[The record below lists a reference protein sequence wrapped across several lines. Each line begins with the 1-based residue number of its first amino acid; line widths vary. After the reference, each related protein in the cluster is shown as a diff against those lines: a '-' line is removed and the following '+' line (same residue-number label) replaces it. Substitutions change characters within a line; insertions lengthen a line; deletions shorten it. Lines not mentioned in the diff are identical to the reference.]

1 MTLDLPARRQGLHLM
16 GMAVLSLVGCATPR
30 PGAEKPA
37 AYWSGRL
44 ALQLQST
51 PPQNW
56 SASFELQ
63 GTAEEGQM
71 ALLSPLGTTLAKLS
85 WNPRSA
91 WLEQGADKTESS
103 NLHSLSQKLTGTDL
117 PIHAIF
123 EWLQGRETSAQGWVV
138 DLSALN
144 EGRLSA
150 SRMAPAP
157 EALLRILL
165 DR

>member
-16 GMAVLSLVGCATPR
+16 GMVVLSLVGCATSR

-63 GTAEEGQM
+63 GSAEQGQM
-71 ALLSPLGTTLAKLS
+71 VLLSPLGTTLAKLS
-85 WNPRSA
+85 WSPRSA
-91 WLEQGADKTESS
+91 LLEQGTDKTESS
-103 NLHSLSQKLTGTDL
+103 NLQSLSQKLTGTDL

-123 EWLQGRETSAQGWVV
+123 EWLQGHATSARGWDV

-150 SRMAPAP
+150 RRMAPAP
-157 EALLRILL
+157 EAQLRILL

>member
-1 MTLDLPARRQGLHLM
+1 MTLVQPARRQGLCLI
-16 GMAVLSLVGCATPR
+16 GIAALTLAGCASSR
-30 PGAEKPA
+30 PGSEKPA
-37 AYWSGRL
+37 SFWSGRL

-63 GTAEEGQM
+63 GTAEQGQM
-71 ALLSPLGTTLAKLS
+71 VLLSPLGTTLARLS
-85 WNPRSA
+85 WNPQSA
-91 WLEQGADKTESS
+91 WLEQGTEKIESPH
-103 NLHSLSQKLTGTDL
+103 LPSLSQKLTGTDL
-117 PIHAIF
+117 PISAIF
-123 EWLQGRETSAQGWVV
+123 EWLQGRESAAQGWEV
-138 DLSALN
+138 DLSAFQ

-150 SRMAPAP
+150 RRTAPAP

>member
-16 GMAVLSLVGCATPR
+16 GMVVLSLVGCATSR

-71 ALLSPLGTTLAKLS
+71 VLLSPLGTTLAKLS
-85 WNPRSA
+85 WSPRSA
-91 WLEQGADKTESS
+91 LLEQGADKTESS
-103 NLHSLSQKLTGTDL
+103 NLQSLSQKLTGTDL

-150 SRMAPAP
+150 RRMAPAP

>member
-16 GMAVLSLVGCATPR
+16 GMVVLSLVGCATSR

-63 GTAEEGQM
+63 GSAEQGQM
-71 ALLSPLGTTLAKLS
+71 VLLSPLGTTLAKLS
-85 WNPRSA
+85 WSPRSA
-91 WLEQGADKTESS
+91 LLEQGADKTESS
-103 NLHSLSQKLTGTDL
+103 NLQSLSQKLTGTDL

-123 EWLQGRETSAQGWVV
+123 EWLQGRETSARGWDV

-150 SRMAPAP
+150 RRMAPAP

>member
-16 GMAVLSLVGCATPR
+16 GMVVLSLVGCATSR

-63 GTAEEGQM
+63 GSAEQGQM
-71 ALLSPLGTTLAKLS
+71 VLLSPLGTTLAKLS
-85 WNPRSA
+85 WSPRSA
-91 WLEQGADKTESS
+91 LLEQGADKTESS
-103 NLHSLSQKLTGTDL
+103 NLQSLSQKLTGTDL

-123 EWLQGRETSAQGWVV
+123 EWLQGRETSARGWNV

-150 SRMAPAP
+150 RRMAPAP

>member
-16 GMAVLSLVGCATPR
+16 GMVVLSLVGCATSR

-63 GTAEEGQM
+63 GSAEQGQM
-71 ALLSPLGTTLAKLS
+71 VLLSPLGTTLAKLS
-85 WNPRSA
+85 WSPRSA
-91 WLEQGADKTESS
+91 LLEQGADKTESS
-103 NLHSLSQKLTGTDL
+103 NLQSLSQKLTGTDL

-150 SRMAPAP
+150 RRMAPAP

>member
-16 GMAVLSLVGCATPR
+16 GMVVLSLVGCATSR

-63 GTAEEGQM
+63 GSAEQGQM
-71 ALLSPLGTTLAKLS
+71 VLLSPLGTTLAKLS
-85 WNPRSA
+85 WSPRSA
-91 WLEQGADKTESS
+91 LLEQGADKTESS
-103 NLHSLSQKLTGTDL
+103 NLQSLSQKLTGTDL

-123 EWLQGRETSAQGWVV
+123 EWLQGQATSSRGWYV

-150 SRMAPAP
+150 RRMAPAP

>member
-1 MTLDLPARRQGLHLM
+1 MTPDLPARRQGLHLM
-16 GMAVLSLVGCATPR
+16 GMAALSLVGCATSR

-56 SASFELQ
+56 NASFELQ
-63 GTAEEGQM
+63 GSAQEGQM

-85 WNPRSA
+85 WSPQSA

-103 NLHSLSQKLTGTDL
+103 NLQILSQKLTGTEL

-123 EWLQGRETSAQGWVV
+123 EWLQGRETSTRGWVV
-138 DLSALN
+138 DLSALY

-150 SRMAPAP
+150 RRIAPAP

>member
-16 GMAVLSLVGCATPR
+16 GMVVLSLVGCATSR

-63 GTAEEGQM
+63 GSAEQGQM
-71 ALLSPLGTTLAKLS
+71 VLLSPLGTTLAKLS
-85 WNPRSA
+85 WSPRSA
-91 WLEQGADKTESS
+91 LLEQGADKTESS
-103 NLHSLSQKLTGTDL
+103 NLQSLSQKLTGTDL

-123 EWLQGRETSAQGWVV
+123 EWLQGRETSARGWDV

-150 SRMAPAP
+150 RRMAPAP
-157 EALLRILL
+157 EAQLRILL